1 MARDAKLCFKFDSTV
16 TGTKP
21 LPTSQQTVNG
31 VYNANT
37 SQTSLWM
44 NFGGFTNTIA
54 DAGAFGAQ
62 ADAAAP
68 GTPIVPQLH
77 SGSRDQMYARIAY
90 CVTEAYATTTALKF
104 SVEGTADAT
113 VASPV
118 TYTVGQTAATGAV
131 MGPIY
136 SSTVASSSG
145 NVMTVAAGSGLAST
159 FSTTVPTITLTTAL
173 TYPIPVGSVVQVA
186 GTTVPTGFTASTNY
200 FVVSSTTTTVQL
212 ASTAGGVPIQA
223 TAGGSAPT
231 IVLQSHNFAVGDLVQ
246 MTTVGTMSLN
256 SQTPTVGS
264 VYQVLSVPAYN
275 TFTIGLG
282 PGALLAGVG
291 AASTV
296 LTLSVTGTTTVFT
309 KVASGRIASVPLMSN
324 FAGSLRLNII
334 GAGSSA
340 AGKLIIQ
347 SASIAYGRDSAAIG

>member
-1 MARDAKLCFKFDSTV
+1 MARDAKLCFKFDNSV
-16 TGTKP
+16 TGVKS
-21 LPTSQQTVNG
+21 LPNSVQTIGG
-31 VYNANT
+31 VANANT

-54 DAGAFGAQ
+54 DAGSFGAQ

-68 GTPIVPQLH
+68 GTSIVPQLH

-131 MGPIY
+131 IGPIY
-136 SSTVASSSG
+136 SSTVASAAS
-145 NVMTVAAGSGLAST
+145 NVMTVAAGSGITATFVAS
-159 FSTTVPTITLTTAL
+159 SPTITITAQ
-173 TYPIPVGSVVQVA
+173 TYPIPIGSVMTVT
-186 GTTVPTGFTASTNY
+186 GTPGGFAASTNF
-200 FVVSSTTTTVQL
+200 FVVSSTTTTLQL
-212 ASTAGGVPIQA
+212 SA
-223 TAGGSAPT
+223 TAGGTPIVASSAGTTPT
-231 IVLQSHNFAVGDLVQ
+231 VVLQSHNFAVGDLLQ
-246 MTTVGTMSLN
+246 MTTVGTMTLN
-256 SQTPTVGS
+256 GQTPLVNS
-264 VYQVLSVPAYN
+264 VYQVLSTPAYN

-282 PGALLAGVG
+282 PGALYSSVG

-296 LTLSVTGTTTVFT
+296 LTVVSGTTTVFA

-324 FAGSLRLNII
+324 FAGSLRLNIV
-334 GAGSSA
+334 GAGSGN
-340 AGKLIIQ
+340 GKLIIQ
-347 SASIAYGRDSAAIG
+347 SAAIAYGRDAAAIG

>member
-68 GTPIVPQLH
+68 GTSIVPQLN
-77 SGSRDQMYARIAY
+77 SGSRDQLYARIAY
-90 CVTEAYATTTALKF
+90 CVTEAYATTTALRF
-104 SVEGTADAT
+104 QVEGTADAT

-118 TYTVGQTAATGAV
+118 AYTVGATAATGAV

-145 NVMTVAAGSGLAST
+145 NVMTVAAGSGLTAT
-159 FSTTVPTITLTTAL
+159 FVNTSATITLASAL
-173 TYPIPVGSVVQVA
+173 TYPIPVGSVVQVT
-186 GTTVPTGFTASTNY
+186 GTPGGFPASTNF
-200 FVVSSTTTTVQL
+200 FVVSSTTTTLQL
-212 ASTAGGVPIQA
+212 SLTAGGAPIVA
-223 TAGGSAPT
+223 SSAGTSPT
-231 IVLQSHNFAVGDLVQ
+231 VVLQSHNFAVGDLVQ

-256 SQTPTVGS
+256 SQTPTAGA
-264 VYQVLSVPAYN
+264 VYQVLSTPAYN

-309 KVASGRIASVPLMSN
+309 KVASGRIASVPLMTN
-324 FAGSLRLNII
+324 FAGSLRLNIV

-347 SASIAYGRDSAAIG
+347 SAAIVYGRDAAAIG